1 MRGTWLRRLPLRQ
14 RSRWT
19 LSAKRARAHAVVLAT
34 LGWLVAVGAVAVP
47 GPFLPTGQAKWTDF
61 VHFYTL
67 GNIARTGPIE
77 LLYDEVGQYARQV
90 ALLPEYPTY
99 FYRPDTYP
107 PLLATAFGPL
117 SRLPYRTSG
126 LVWGAVTMAAY
137 LTCVLLIA
145 RRAGPASSL
154 HDRRFVLAGVL
165 AFPPVWLL
173 FIHGQ
178 TTIFPFLS
186 FALAWVALEQKR
198 PFLAGLAIGLI
209 SLKPQLGIA
218 IAVVAV
224 LSGEWRIVAGALT
237 SVAIQVAAT
246 VWLFGT
252 SIVWSYVATCI
263 EVFQTAHVGEL
274 KPHLQHSLRVL
285 TSLAPAPV
293 APMLLV
299 LGSIVVLWA
308 VWRVWQST
316 EDPRVR
322 MGVVVIGSVLVNPH
336 LYVYDATL
344 FVLAGLWL
352 GLVIGDEPW
361 FWRRC
366 YWLAVALL
374 IPTARLIKVQL
385 SVLLTLELLYQLYRR
400 RAALGDPA
408 RRAGGASVPLGR
420 SADLR

>member
-1 MRGTWLRRLPLRQ
+1 M
-14 RSRWT
+14 
-19 LSAKRARAHAVVLAT
+19 

-90 ALLPEYPTY
+90 TLLPEYATA

-107 PLLATAFGPL
+107 PLLATAFAPL
-117 SRLPYRTSG
+117 SRLPYETSG
-126 LVWGAVTMAAY
+126 LVWGATTLAAY

-145 RRAGPASSL
+145 RRAGPASPL
-154 HDRRFVLAGVL
+154 RDRRFVLAGGL

-178 TTIFPFLS
+178 TTIFPFVS
-186 FALAWVALEQKR
+186 FALAWAALERRR
-198 PFLAGLAIGLI
+198 PFLAGLAIGCI
-209 SLKPQLGIA
+209 ALKPQLGVA

-224 LSGEWRIVAGALT
+224 LSGEWRIVAGAVT
-237 SVAIQVAAT
+237 SVVLQAAAT

-252 SIVWSYVATCI
+252 SIVWTYVATCI
-263 EVFQTAHVGEL
+263 EVFQTAHVGEV
-274 KPHLQHSLRVL
+274 KPHIQHSLRVL
-285 TSLAPAPV
+285 TSLAPGPV
-293 APMLLV
+293 APVLLV

-316 EDPRVR
+316 TDPRVR

-344 FVLAGLWL
+344 LVLAGLWL
-352 GLVIGDEPW
+352 GLVIGDESW
-361 FWRRC
+361 FWRRS
-366 YWLAVALL
+366 YWLTVALL
-374 IPTARLIKVQL
+374 IPTAKFVPVQL
-385 SVLLTLELLYQLYRR
+385 SVLLMIELLYQLYRR
-400 RAALGDPA
+400 RASLGERARWAVATSGPRAESASPA
-408 RRAGGASVPLGR
+408 GR
-420 SADLR
+420 L